1 MLLQKIKSFII
12 FLSSSLNFLFFQL
25 KKKRDFVFFS
35 ESHNY
40 KFNYIDLLNF
50 LNKKPY
56 ITSIITSDI
65 NEYFDLKKD
74 NYDVYFIGKGFIRTI
89 IFNFLSCKYMITT
102 MTDLGNNLNKS
113 LFCENY
119 VYFFHCMHST
129 HKIYTPKAF
138 DNYDI
143 IFSVGTF
150 QSEEIKKNEIIN
162 DLNKK
167 KIYETGYF
175 YLDYLVKNS
184 NKSIAEK
191 NSILFAPSWNYD
203 EDSLFNKHAASIIS
217 NLIDSGF
224 NVIFR
229 PHPEIIKRNKK
240 QYDYI
245 VNRFGISKNFILD
258 ISPSNIKSMEKASL
272 LITDNSAI
280 SIEYSFAFYRPVI
293 FLDYKEKI
301 HNKNYHSISSV
312 TFESTF
318 KKEIAFSVPIEDLN
332 NLNLICENIIKN
344 YKFDNHKID
353 LFKNNFLSNISKS
366 SKVAAEF
373 LINDN
378 R

>member
-12 FLSSSLNFLFFQL
+12 LLSSSLNFLFFQF

-40 KFNYIDLLNF
+40 KFNYIDLLNN

-56 ITSIITSDI
+56 VTSLITSDI
-65 NEYFDLKKD
+65 NEYSDLKKD
-74 NYDVYFIGKGFIRTI
+74 NYDVYYIGKGFFRTV
-89 IFNFLSCKYMITT
+89 IFNFLNCKYMILT

-143 IFSVGTF
+143 IFSVGVF
-150 QSEEIKKNEIIN
+150 QSDEIKKNEIIN
-162 DLNKK
+162 NLKKK

-184 NKSIAEK
+184 NKSIVEK
-191 NSILFAPSWNYD
+191 NCILFAPSWNYD
-203 EDSLFNKHAASIIS
+203 EDSLFNKYADSIIN
-217 NLIDSGF
+217 NLINSGF

-229 PHPEIIKRNKK
+229 PHPEIIKRNKN

-245 VNRFGISKNFILD
+245 VNKFGISKNFILD
-258 ISPSNIKSMEKASL
+258 VSPSNIQSMEKASL
-272 LITDNSAI
+272 LITDNSSI

-293 FLDYKEKI
+293 FIDYKEKI
-301 HNKNYHSISSV
+301 HNKNYQSISNS
-312 TFESTF
+312 TFESEF
-318 KKEIAFSVPIEDLN
+318 KKEIALSVPIKDIN
-332 NLNLICENIIKN
+332 KLNLICENTINN

-353 LFKNNFLSNISKS
+353 IFKKNFLSNISKS
-366 SKVAAEF
+366 SEVAAHF
-373 LINDN
+373 LINDDN
-378 R
+378 